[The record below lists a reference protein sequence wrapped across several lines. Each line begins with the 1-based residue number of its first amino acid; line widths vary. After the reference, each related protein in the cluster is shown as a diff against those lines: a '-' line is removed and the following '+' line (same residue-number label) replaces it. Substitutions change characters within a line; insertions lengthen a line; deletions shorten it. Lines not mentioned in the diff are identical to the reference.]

1 MERMKNSYENR
12 SKTFLTRRTPVII
25 RIDGKAFHTYTRG
38 LDKPFDEGLIQ
49 DMNETAIYL
58 CQNIQGVKCAYV
70 QSDEI
75 SILVTDYDNLDT
87 QAWFDYNVQKMV
99 SISASLATAK
109 FNQLRLQKLIQTN
122 VELMFD
128 EQKEEN
134 QFLPTTSQSFISI
147 IDNFELAN
155 FDSRVFNIPKDEVA
169 NYFLARQKDAVKNS
183 ISTVAQSLYSQ
194 KELENKNGNEQQE
207 MIFQKGINW
216 NDFPSGHKRGRAIA
230 KNTYVNNKLIEDKQ
244 EYVIGDL
251 WYQPNNQSQFY
262 PDKRGRL
269 LELSEMED
277 YNGFYK
283 DWCDAKIESVRTK
296 WEVVETPL
304 TFNETFFKKFIN

>member
-1 MERMKNSYENR
+1 MNKDIINERMKNNYENR

-58 CQNIQGVKCAYV
+58 CQNIQGAKCAYV

-75 SILVTDYDNLDT
+75 SIVLTAYDNLGT
-87 QAWFDYNVQKMV
+87 QAWFDYNVQKMH

-109 FNQLRLQKLIQTN
+109 FNQLRSSRYLKELLELDGNLPEYI
-122 VELMFD
+122 VEQL
-128 EQKEEN
+128 KEKDA
-134 QFLPTTSQSFISI
+134 IK
-147 IDNFELAN
+147 LAN

-183 ISTVAQSLYSQ
+183 IFTVAQSLYSQ
-194 KELENKNGNEQQE
+194 KELENKNGDEQQE

-216 NDFPSGHKRGRAIA
+216 NDFPSGHKRGRTIL

-277 YNGFYK
+277 CNGFYE
-283 DWCDAKIESVRTK
+283 DWCDIKIESIKTK

-304 TFNETFFKKFIN
+304 SFDETFFKKLIN